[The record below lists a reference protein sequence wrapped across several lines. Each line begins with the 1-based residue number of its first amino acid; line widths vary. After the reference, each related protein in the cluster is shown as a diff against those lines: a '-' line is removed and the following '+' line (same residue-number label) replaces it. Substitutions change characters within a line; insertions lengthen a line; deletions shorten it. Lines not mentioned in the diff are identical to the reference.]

1 MVTKFTKITN
11 GLSSLGD
18 AIDNDQR
25 VRKIIRALP
34 PSWEVKATTLKELN
48 DKDEMKLIGLIGN
61 KECTTDHLSAGSS
74 ALQNTVSAII
84 SFLYYSPYSC

>member
-1 MVTKFTKITN
+1 MNENETIDDMVRKFTKITN

-18 AIDNDQR
+18 VIDNDQR

-48 DKDEMKLIGLIGN
+48 DKEEICL
-61 KECTTDHLSAGSS
+61 
-74 ALQNTVSAII
+74 
-84 SFLYYSPYSC
+84 LYTSPSPRDS